1 MQLYADIVLPL
12 AQPVYTFAVPGGT
25 DVAAGQAVA
34 VQFGARKFYTG
45 IVWRVHDRRPG
56 FKTVKPIQRVLYD
69 APLLSAQQMAL
80 WEWIASYY
88 MCSLG
93 EVMRVALPALMKPS
107 GDTEEEFSGDE
118 FRPRTECYVSLAAE
132 LRDEGRFHEVC
143 EKIERRAPKQYEA
156 LLELAA
162 AGDETRIATGEV
174 ARRLLRADYAVLHA
188 LERKK
193 YIVCTQRERSVERG
207 GSAFRLPE
215 LTAHQLT
222 ALNALREQF
231 AAGKTTA
238 LLQGVTGSGKTEI
251 YIHLIAEVL
260 SRGGDVL
267 LLVPE
272 IALTAQL
279 IERMER
285 IFGSRVTPY
294 HSKLTNRRRTETY
307 LRLNRSDGG
316 EFVVG
321 VRSSVFLPLKH
332 LQLIVVDEEHDAS
345 YKQTEPAPRYNARDC
360 AVVMARLTGGRTLLG
375 SATPS
380 LETWLN
386 AASGKYG
393 RAELTERYGDARP
406 PEILVSDTLRA
417 ARRGERKAHFNKLLL
432 DRIGETLDRGGQVML
447 FQNRRGFSP
456 YVACSECGW
465 TARCPHCNV
474 TLTYHKGGRKLVCHY
489 CGHTEDVPAKCP
501 SCKVTDVLPMGF
513 GTEKVEE
520 EISRI
525 FPEARVARLDRDS
538 VTSEKAFSAIIADF
552 EARRT
557 DILVGTQMIT
567 KGFDFAGV
575 SLVGI
580 LNADNLL
587 NNPDF
592 RAAERAFQLMMQV
605 AGRRTARRR
614 GRGGDPDLRTGA
626 SRDPA
631 GRGGRFRGDGPRTAR
646 RAQSL
651 FLSALCAA
659 HVAHAAPPRPFGA
672 PKRGHG
678 PRRTPAHPFRPPS
691 AGADDP
697 ARRPHPRRIPR
708 GPSAENRERRLFG
721 PRPRT
726 ARGRAE
732 NLCRKPGVQVDHRR
746 RQCRSSM
753 TSSAMSRRCCSRPAA
768 PSAGSRLRAANARSA
783 PCAAPRRR

>member
-45 IVWRVHDRRPG
+45 IVWRVHDRRPD

-69 APLLSAQQMAL
+69 APLLSAQQMSL

-207 GSAFRLPE
+207 ESAFRLPE

-605 AGRRTARRR
+605 AGR
-614 GRGGDPDLRTGA
+614 
-626 SRDPA
+626 A
-631 GRGGRFRGDGPRTAR
+631 GRRDDGGEVVD
-646 RAQSL
+646 
-651 FLSALCAA
+651 
-659 HVAHAAPPRPFGA
+659 
-672 PKRGHG
+672 
-678 PRRTPAHPFRPPS
+678 
-691 AGADDP
+691 
-697 ARRPHPRRIPR
+697 
-708 GPSAENRERRLFG
+708 
-721 PRPRT
+721 
-726 ARGRAE
+726 
-732 NLCRKPGVQVDHRR
+732 RKSVV
-746 RQCRSSM
+746 
-753 TSSAMSRRCCSRPAA
+753 
-768 PSAGSRLRAANARSA
+768 
-783 PCAAPRRR
+783 

>member
-1 MQLYADIVLPL
+1 MLRYADIVLPL
-12 AQPVYTFAVPGGT
+12 AQPAYTFAVPEGT
-25 DVAAGQAVA
+25 EVVAGQAVA
-34 VQFGARKFYTG
+34 VQFGPRKFYTG
-45 IVWRVHDRRPG
+45 IVWRVHDRKPD
-56 FKTVKPIQRVLYD
+56 FKRIKSIHRVLYD
-69 APLLSAQQMAL
+69 APLLSAQQMSL
-80 WEWIASYY
+80 WEWIAAYY
-88 MCSLG
+88 MCSVG

-107 GDTEEEFSGDE
+107 GDTEEEFSDDE
-118 FRPRTECYVSLAAE
+118 FRPRTECYVALAPE
-132 LRDEGRFHEVC
+132 LHGEEAFHEAC
-143 EKIERRAPKQYEA
+143 EKLERRAPKQYEA

-162 AGDETRIATGEV
+162 AGDETRISTGEV

-193 YIVCTQRERSVERG
+193 LIVCTERERTVERG

-215 LTAHQLT
+215 LTAHQQT
-222 ALNALREQF
+222 ALDALRGEF
-231 AAGKTTA
+231 AAGKSTA
-238 LLQGVTGSGKTEI
+238 LLQGITGSGKTEI

-260 SRGGDVL
+260 ARGGDVL

-279 IERMER
+279 IARMER

-307 LRLNRSDGG
+307 LRLNRSEGG

-321 VRSSVFLPLKH
+321 VRSSIFLPLKR
-332 LQLIVVDEEHDAS
+332 LQLVIVDEEHDAS

-360 AVVMARLTGGRTLLG
+360 AVVMARLVGGRTLLG

-417 ARRGERKAHFNKLLL
+417 AKRGERKAHFNKLLL
-432 DRIGETLDRGGQVML
+432 DKIGKALDRGEQVML

-456 YVACSECGW
+456 YVECSECGW

-474 TLTYHKGGRKLVCHY
+474 TLTYHKNGQKLVCHY
-489 CGHTEDVPAKCP
+489 CGYTAPVPAKCP
-501 SCKVTDVLPMGF
+501 SCKVTDVIPMGF

-520 EISRI
+520 EIAKI
-525 FPEARVARLDRDS
+525 FPEARIARLDRDS
-538 VTSEKAFSAIIADF
+538 VTSEKAFNAIIADF
-552 EARRT
+552 EARKT

-567 KGFDFAGV
+567 KGFDFGGV

-605 AGRRTARRR
+605 AGRAGRRSEGGEVVVQTSEPGHPVIRQVVAGDFEAMARAQLAEREAFFYPPYAR
-614 GRGGDPDLRTGA
+614 ITSLMLRH
-626 SRDPA
+626 RDPA
-631 GRGGRFRGDGPRTAR
+631 VLRQGVMELAARLRVRFGRRVLGPMTPPVDRIRGEYLAGLLLKIE
-646 RAQSL
+646 S
-651 FLSALCAA
+651 
-659 HVAHAAPPRPFGA
+659 GA
-672 PKRGHG
+672 
-678 PRRTPAHPFRPPS
+678 
-691 AGADDP
+691 
-697 ARRPHPRRIPR
+697 
-708 GPSAENRERRLFG
+708 
-721 PRPRT
+721 
-726 ARGRAE
+726 
-732 NLCRKPGVQVDHRR
+732 
-746 RQCRSSM
+746 
-753 TSSAMSRRCCSRPAA
+753 SSARARELLAAELKTFSENPAFKA
-768 PSAGSRLRAANARSA
+768 VTVVVNVDPQ
-783 PCAAPRRR
+783 